1 MLNALVQLGCTFN
14 RRILGTALL
23 AIAANAT
30 MAVAA
35 TPQVKEGPVNV
46 TIAGYSSGGQVSVFG
61 EGVIDAVR
69 RNYPKS
75 SIIYEPGNPAGGLEH
90 LRTGRRPFALE
101 SIVEPRMAYEGRAP
115 FREAYPEGSI
125 TGVLNGA
132 PDVFALK
139 VYARKQ
145 FLDQHGITS
154 FDDLIKKEIPMRL
167 SVNQPG
173 NLWAREH
180 VRTLLSYY
188 GKTMKDIESWGG
200 TLVPQPTG
208 ASNDLKR
215 DSRLDVIITG
225 GATPAGAIVEL
236 GSVQDIAFIPLSKEL
251 AEYVAKEL
259 DVKVG
264 VIPGGAYTFQKEDLY
279 VPFTS
284 FIIVAGPE
292 ATFDD
297 AYKLT
302 KSMYEQMERYR
313 SLHPALSLASRERLP
328 DVGSLKLHPGAE
340 AFYREVGLIE

>member
-208 ASNDLKR
+208 ASNDLMR